1 MIQTRLKAY
10 LISGLAA
17 DSRVFKHLRLPEN
30 FDIVHLDWIQPEKNE
45 SLRAYSIR
53 MAERVNTEEPFVIL
67 GLSMGGMIAAEI
79 SKVKQP
85 AKTILVSSV
94 PSSKNLPIY
103 FKAAGSLKLY
113 KLVPV
118 TALKW
123 AAKTKRIFTT
133 ETSEDKD
140 LLRKVIQE
148 SDNHFIKW
156 AVEAILKWNLQEL
169 PTNFIHIHG
178 SKDEV
183 LPIRFTRPTHIIK
196 GAGHMM
202 VMTNAK
208 EINQILST
216 ELESLLK

>member
-1 MIQTRLKAY
+1 MKAY

-17 DSRVFKHLRLPEN
+17 DSRVFKHIRLPEN
-30 FDIVHLDWIQPEKNE
+30 FDIVHLDWIQPVRNE
-45 SLRAYSIR
+45 SLRDYSIR
-53 MAERVNTEEPFVIL
+53 MAERVNTDEPFVIL

-118 TALKW
+118 AALKW
-123 AAKTKRIFTT
+123 AARTKRFFTT
-133 ETSEDKD
+133 ETSEDKE

-169 PTNFIHIHG
+169 PPNFIHIHG
-178 SKDEV
+178 SRDEV
-183 LPIRFTRPTHIIK
+183 LPIRFTRPTHIVK

-202 VMTNAK
+202 VMTNSK
-208 EINQILST
+208 EINQILSA
-216 ELESLLK
+216 ELEPLLK

>member
-1 MIQTRLKAY
+1 MKAY

-17 DSRVFKHLRLPEN
+17 DSRVFKHIRLPEN
-30 FDIVHLDWIQPEKNE
+30 FDIVHLDWIQPVRNE
-45 SLRAYSIR
+45 SLRDYSIR
-53 MAERVNTEEPFVIL
+53 MAERVNTDEPFVIL
-67 GLSMGGMIAAEI
+67 GLSMGGMIASEI
-79 SKVKQP
+79 SKLKQP

-118 TALKW
+118 AALKW
-123 AAKTKRIFTT
+123 AARTKRFFTT
-133 ETSEDKD
+133 ETSEDKE

-169 PTNFIHIHG
+169 PSNFIHIHG

-183 LPIRFTRPTHIIK
+183 LPIRFTRPTHIVK

-208 EINQILST
+208 EINQILSA
-216 ELESLLK
+216 ELETLLK